1 MSVVLNVPV
10 GRTKREIV
18 ILARNF
24 CGISSAEFDLGP
36 DEMSEHI
43 LMLDVMMGDGP
54 WNLLGYLAGQPSLAE
69 DRSNLAD
76 ADVSAVYMELG
87 KRIALGMGVELTPA
101 RAGQAGKSFIDLTS
115 RYTTPP
121 TQPWRGGTPRGSGNR
136 WGLGYG
142 SYLYSGTE

>member
-1 MSVVLNVPV
+1 MSVVLDIPT

-18 ILARNF
+18 VLARNF

-36 DEMSEHI
+36 DELSEHI
-43 LMLDVMMGDGP
+43 LMLDVMMGDAP
-54 WNLLGYLAGQPSLAE
+54 WNLLGYMPGEPSLPE

-87 KRIALGMGVELTPA
+87 KRIALGLGAELTPA
-101 RAGQAGKSFIDLTS
+101 RAAQAGKSYIDLIS

-121 TQPWRGGTPRGSGNR
+121 TQPWRAGTPRGAGNR
-136 WGLGYG
+136 YWGWG